1 MSDLENKNVE
11 ELIAVVESLTKEKSN
26 LTAKNKKLLKD
37 CKAFAKRIKAIE
49 DSGILDVDVAA
60 LQEENRKLHEQ
71 LGALRAFP
79 EEPEEEIP
87 YEEVPEEPEP
97 EEEPEEEP
105 EQLPA
110 GPVYEDISSF
120 SELEEDTAPLPAIS
134 DESQGIWAEQPQE
147 ADAWQPEEEF
157 TIPEPKAKKTTRHP
171 KANRIARRTISIL
184 LLILILFALISTIFC
199 LFGSK
204 WTKAAP
210 FGYRFTSVCQD
221 YSGANLNSN
230 QVVKVKKTDLDEV
243 QVNDVVASTVT
254 EGRLF
259 GKVVS
264 INNDDSSI
272 VLEVEN
278 DNDHYQV
285 TQDNYIGVA
294 KKSINGLG
302 AWVRYASIHTYNYF
316 GYQISLALLLV
327 GLLLLI
333 PVPKKVR
340 VKEINQEAF
349 TI

>member
-1 MSDLENKNVE
+1 MPDLENKSVE
-11 ELIAVVESLTKEKSN
+11 ELIALVESLTKEKSN
-26 LTAKNKKLLKD
+26 LTAKNKKLRKD

-71 LGALRAFP
+71 LEALQAFP

-87 YEEVPEEPEP
+87 YEEVSEEP
-97 EEEPEEEP
+97 EPEEEP

-110 GPVYEDISSF
+110 EPVYEDISSF
-120 SELEEDTAPLPAIS
+120 SEPEEDTAPLPAIP
-134 DESQGIWAEQPQE
+134 DEAQGIWTEQPQE
-147 ADAWQPEEEF
+147 ADAWHPEEEF
-157 TIPEPKAKKTTRHP
+157 AIPEPETEKFTRHP

-184 LLILILFALISTIFC
+184 LLILILFALNSTIFC

-210 FGYRFTSVCQD
+210 FGYRLTSVCQD
-221 YSGANLNSN
+221 YNGANLNIN
-230 QVVKVKKTDLDEV
+230 QVVKVKKTDLDKV
-243 QVNDVVASTVT
+243 QINDIVASTVT

-264 INNDDSSI
+264 ISNDGSSV

-278 DNDHYQV
+278 DTDHYQV
-285 TQDNYIGVA
+285 TKDNYIGVA

-302 AWVRYASIHTYNYF
+302 AWVRYASNHTYNYF

-340 VKEINQEAF
+340 VREIDQEAF

>member
-1 MSDLENKNVE
+1 MSDLENKSVE
-11 ELIAVVESLTKEKSN
+11 ELIALVESLTKEKSN
-26 LTAKNKKLLKD
+26 LTAKNKKLRKD

-60 LQEENRKLHEQ
+60 LQEENRKLQEQ
-71 LGALRAFP
+71 LDALQAFP
-79 EEPEEEIP
+79 EEPEPEEKVPEEEI
-87 YEEVPEEPEP
+87 PEEPEP
-97 EEEPEEEP
+97 EEEPE
-105 EQLPA
+105 QLPA
-110 GPVYEDISSF
+110 EPVYEDISSF
-120 SELEEDTAPLPAIS
+120 SEPEEDTAPLPAIP
-134 DESQGIWAEQPQE
+134 DESQGIWTEQPQE
-147 ADAWQPEEEF
+147 ADSWQPEEEF
-157 TIPEPKAKKTTRHP
+157 TIPEPKAEKTTRHP
-171 KANRIARRTISIL
+171 KANRIARRTISIF

-210 FGYRFTSVCQD
+210 FGYRLTSVCQD
-221 YSGANLNSN
+221 YNGANLNTN

-243 QVNDVVASTVT
+243 QVNDIVASTVT

-264 INNDDSSI
+264 INNDGSSV

-278 DNDHYQV
+278 DTDHYQV

-302 AWVRYASIHTYNYF
+302 AWVRYASNHTYNYF
-316 GYQISLALLLV
+316 GYQISLALFLV

-340 VKEINQEAF
+340 VKEIDQEAF

>member
-1 MSDLENKNVE
+1 MSDLENKSVE
-11 ELIAVVESLTKEKSN
+11 ELIALVESLTKEKSN
-26 LTAKNKKLLKD
+26 LTAKNKKLRKD

-60 LQEENRKLHEQ
+60 LQEENQKLREQ
-71 LGALRAFP
+71 LDALQPFP
-79 EEPEEEIP
+79 EESEEEPETAEDIPEEE
-87 YEEVPEEPEP
+87 V
-97 EEEPEEEP
+97 PEEEP

-110 GPVYEDISSF
+110 EPVYEDISSF
-120 SELEEDTAPLPAIS
+120 SKPEEDTAPLPAVP
-134 DESQGIWAEQPQE
+134 DETQGIWTEQPQE

-157 TIPEPKAKKTTRHP
+157 VIPEPKAEKTTHHP

-221 YSGANLNSN
+221 YNGANLNTN
-230 QVVKVKKTDLDEV
+230 QVVKVKKTDLDKV

-254 EGRLF
+254 DGKLF

-264 INNDDSSI
+264 VTNNGSSI

-278 DNDHYQV
+278 DTDHYQV

-302 AWVRYASIHTYNYF
+302 AWVRYASNHTYNYF
-316 GYQISLALLLV
+316 GYQISLALFLV

-340 VKEINQEAF
+340 VKEIDQEAF

>member
-1 MSDLENKNVE
+1 MSDLENKSVE
-11 ELIAVVESLTKEKSN
+11 ELIALVESLTKEKSN
-26 LTAKNKKLLKD
+26 LTAKNKKLRKD

-60 LQEENRKLHEQ
+60 LQEENRKLQEQ
-71 LGALRAFP
+71 LDALQTVP
-79 EEPEEEIP
+79 EESEEPEFIEDI
-87 YEEVPEEPEP
+87 PEEGLP
-97 EEEPEEEP
+97 EEELFEEEAPEEQP

-110 GPVYEDISSF
+110 EPVYEDISSF
-120 SELEEDTAPLPAIS
+120 SKQEEVTAPLPTIP
-134 DESQGIWAEQPQE
+134 DEFS
-147 ADAWQPEEEF
+147 
-157 TIPEPKAKKTTRHP
+157 IPEPKAEKATRHP
-171 KANRIARRTISIL
+171 KANRVARRTISIL
-184 LLILILFALISTIFC
+184 LLILILFAFISTIFC

-210 FGYRFTSVCQD
+210 FGYRLTSVCQD
-221 YSGANLNSN
+221 YNGANLNTN
-230 QVVKVKKTDLDEV
+230 QIVKVKKTDLDEV

-259 GKVVS
+259 GKVIA
-264 INNDDSSI
+264 INKDGSSV

-278 DNDHYQV
+278 DTDHYQV

-302 AWVRYASIHTYNYF
+302 ALVRYASNHTYNYF
-316 GYQISLALLLV
+316 GYQISLALFLV

-340 VKEINQEAF
+340 VKDIDQEAF

>member
-1 MSDLENKNVE
+1 MSDLENKSVE
-11 ELIAVVESLTKEKSN
+11 ELIALVETLTKEKSN
-26 LTAKNKKLLKD
+26 LTAKNKKLRKD
-37 CKAFAKRIKAIE
+37 CKAFAKRIKTIE

-60 LQEENRKLHEQ
+60 LQEENRKLQEQ
-71 LGALRAFP
+71 LEALQAFP
-79 EEPEEEIP
+79 EEPEEEA
-87 YEEVPEEPEP
+87 PEEDFSEEP
-97 EEEPEEEP
+97 VPEEEP

-110 GPVYEDISSF
+110 EPVYEDISSF
-120 SELEEDTAPLPAIS
+120 SEPEEDTAPLPAIP
-134 DESQGIWAEQPQE
+134 DESQGIWTEQPQE

-157 TIPEPKAKKTTRHP
+157 TIPEPKAEKTTRHP

-221 YSGANLNSN
+221 YNGANLNSN

-264 INNDDSSI
+264 INNDGSSI

-302 AWVRYASIHTYNYF
+302 AWVRYASNHTYNYF
-316 GYQISLALLLV
+316 GYQISLALFLV

-340 VKEINQEAF
+340 VKEIDQDAF